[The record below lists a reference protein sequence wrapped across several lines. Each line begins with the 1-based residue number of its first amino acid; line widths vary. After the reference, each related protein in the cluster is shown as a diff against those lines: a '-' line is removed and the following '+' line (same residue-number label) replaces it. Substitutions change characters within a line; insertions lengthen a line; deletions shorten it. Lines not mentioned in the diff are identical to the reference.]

1 MNLRGL
7 LLMAAASVL
16 LIHTLLWHEHTN
28 HGVQLP
34 VIQQQEC
41 PALSFLECL
50 LGTDT
55 GEEHLEIFQA
65 GSNHWQIHHN
75 YVQDHGFQL
84 FCHDLTNVFDVN
96 SQSEIDHYW
105 RSYYPISDQYAHPGT
120 PGRAPP
126 IMHS

>member
-1 MNLRGL
+1 MS
-7 LLMAAASVL
+7 AASVL

-65 GSNHWQIHHN
+65 GSNHWQIHICD
-75 YVQDHGFQL
+75 QGHGFQL
-84 FCHDLTNVFDVN
+84 FCQVLTTVFGVN
-96 SQSEIDHYW
+96 RESETDHYW
-105 RSYYPISDQYAHPGT
+105 KSFFPISDQYAHPGT

-126 IMHS
+126 TMHS